1 MESPEEVWSEL
12 PPPNTPSLHPSMK
25 TTLAETK
32 VREAAAAIGIEDE
45 GRLSSIL
52 QRMKEED
59 VVYAWQL
66 PLLEA
71 SDWKALGFSIGLT
84 AAVRQMMLNRHVVT
98 HSQSS
103 VDQASPSPKSAEESL
118 LDIDLMDKA
127 EESIFEDQEEME
139 EYIYEEDE
147 EKEMDSLL
155 DTLRR
160 SRNTPI
166 KQHEDFRNRS
176 FDAARSY
183 HAKDSSEGHRGDKLS
198 LCLFPGGKGN
208 KENAGK
214 LATHAANDFVKS
226 LKPAGGSSNHP
237 PSSGSPGLPWRRS
250 SLPLP
255 KIRDL
260 PDGVKQ
266 GNQSPVAPPYVAN
279 PEFEARRFQ
288 EEWEEVEAVLAKLSV
303 ADHRAILGQ
312 LIIVANGQTQ
322 AARVKM
328 VENVI
333 TRLRSIFAQRE
344 NQNDD
349 LDLILDHMRHFARL
363 RSELRKLFGK
373 FLFTSLSQLHAPAA
387 QAKAPETTTQQEV
400 PCENGGA

>member
-1 MESPEEVWSEL
+1 
-12 PPPNTPSLHPSMK
+12 MK
-25 TTLAETK
+25 ATLAEAT
-32 VREAAAAIGIEDE
+32 VRDAAAAIGMGDE
-45 GRLSSIL
+45 GRLPTIL

-66 PLLEA
+66 PALDP

-84 AAVRQMMLNRHVVT
+84 AAVRQMLLNRHVVS
-98 HSQSS
+98 HSLPSP
-103 VDQASPSPKSAEESL
+103 DQGSPSPKSVDDSLLEIDLADKTEESV
-118 LDIDLMDKA
+118 
-127 EESIFEDQEEME
+127 FEDQEELE

-147 EKEMDSLL
+147 EKEMESLL

-160 SRNTPI
+160 SRSTPS
-166 KQHEDFRNRS
+166 KQEEGFRAES
-176 FDAARSY
+176 LEAARIY
-183 HAKDSSEGHRGDKLS
+183 HSNDTGEGNRGDKLS
-198 LCLFPGGKGN
+198 LCLFPVGKHN

-214 LATHAANDFVKS
+214 LATHATNGSVNS
-226 LKPAGGSSNHP
+226 LKPTSGSTNRP
-237 PSSGSPGLPWRRS
+237 PSSGSPGLPWRTS

-260 PDGVKQ
+260 PDGVKPQ
-266 GNQSPVAPPYVAN
+266 GGMSPVAPPYVAN

-303 ADHRAILGQ
+303 AEHRAILGQ

-333 TRLRSIFAQRE
+333 NRLRSLFAQRA
-344 NQNDD
+344 NQSDD

-363 RSELRKLFGK
+363 RSELRKLFGR
-373 FLFTSLSQLHAPAA
+373 FLFASLSQLHAPVA
-387 QAKAPETTTQQEV
+387 QEKVPETTTQQEV
-400 PCENGGA
+400 ACDNGGE